1 MWRYCPFWI
10 VNYLSIN
17 RLYAV
22 TNIAGQEIINHNVPP
37 SGPNRVKSKY
47 NYHHDVGVLWNLS
60 KVSSHNSFYI
70 SYIVPI
76 VFFGLVRLYVLEL
89 GYIFVDLFCFFEVFL
104 WKQFCSGIHCSFL
117 NDHHCRK
124 LLRQTTIWRLL
135 SLLSVRLSP
144 SQWKYPCQRPC
155 CWVSWW
161 WWWWLR
167 LRMGGSPK
175 NMEKN

>member
-1 MWRYCPFWI
+1 MWRDCPFGI
-10 VNYLSIN
+10 VNYISNN

-70 SYIVPI
+70 AYIVPI

-89 GYIFVDLFCFFEVFL
+89 GYIFVDLFWFLGILVETILLWHPLLIFKWSPLQETVTTNNNMETTFSIVRTPIAFPMEVSL
-104 WKQFCSGIHCSFL
+104 PKTL
-117 NDHHCRK
+117 
-124 LLRQTTIWRLL
+124 LL
-135 SLLSVRLSP
+135 SKLMMVVLIKNLLGR
-144 SQWKYPCQRPC
+144 
-155 CWVSWW
+155 
-161 WWWWLR
+161 
-167 LRMGGSPK
+167 
-175 NMEKN
+175 

>member
-1 MWRYCPFWI
+1 MWRDCPFWI
-10 VNYLSIN
+10 VNYLSNN

-89 GYIFVDLFCFFEVFL
+89 GYIFVDLFCFFLRYSCGDNSALTSTAHFEMITIAGNCYDKQQYGDYFL
-104 WKQFCSGIHCSFL
+104 YCPYAY
-117 NDHHCRK
+117 
-124 LLRQTTIWRLL
+124 RL
-135 SLLSVRLSP
+135 P
-144 SQWKYPCQRPC
+144 N
-155 CWVSWW
+155 
-161 WWWWLR
+161 
-167 LRMGGSPK
+167 GSILAK
-175 NMEKN
+175 DLAAE